1 MENEKNELYQ
11 YKPTRVI
18 EEIKDSRI
26 LVLLLV
32 GIICL
37 FVGNVWDSSYT
48 SRKNEKL
55 IHLYEKVKDGDA
67 KPIDFIQYN
76 QGMFKQEKTWINLLK
91 EIGFASL
98 IALVLI
104 VANEITSH
112 NRHMAS
118 ALRIQRIISN
128 NVFKGIFGI
137 NTPESIVDEAITTVF
152 RAPILRRDVEIQ
164 IHCQNLPSEL
174 DEYVGR
180 HMLVEI
186 YMTYEI
192 ENTSVSTLSDYI
204 PLTYDSY
211 EEEILDNLCGI
222 EYAVIGDKEYST
234 LEEIRKCLLDMD
246 QNDCLERKHLFPYRL
261 DPNSKLHVAFRYKV
275 IKEVGDSEL
284 WTNVYPTLG
293 ARISIEMPQD
303 DKIYEYGVRA
313 RHRENIEPMKGTTNT
328 WHLTS
333 PLLPFQAVSIWW
345 RPKIS
350 INSSTQ
356 S

>member
-152 RAPILRRDVEIQ
+152 RAPIQ
-164 IHCQNLPSEL
+164 
-174 DEYVGR
+174 
-180 HMLVEI
+180 
-186 YMTYEI
+186 
-192 ENTSVSTLSDYI
+192 
-204 PLTYDSY
+204 
-211 EEEILDNLCGI
+211 
-222 EYAVIGDKEYST
+222 
-234 LEEIRKCLLDMD
+234 
-246 QNDCLERKHLFPYRL
+246 
-261 DPNSKLHVAFRYKV
+261 
-275 IKEVGDSEL
+275 
-284 WTNVYPTLG
+284 
-293 ARISIEMPQD
+293 
-303 DKIYEYGVRA
+303 
-313 RHRENIEPMKGTTNT
+313 
-328 WHLTS
+328 
-333 PLLPFQAVSIWW
+333 
-345 RPKIS
+345 
-350 INSSTQ
+350 
-356 S
+356 